1 MIRKEWKVS
10 ELQNL
15 LSMVMDGFTVIDMM
29 TAFECSKKQIQH
41 AVKKHFESS
50 VLHIRMK
57 YNIEVIK

>member
-15 LSMVMDGFTVIDMM
+15 LTMIMDGFTVGDMM
-29 TAFECSKKQIQH
+29 STFKCSKKQIQH

-50 VLHIRMK
+50 VLYIRMK

>member
-1 MIRKEWKVS
+1 MIRKDWKVS

-15 LSMVMDGFTVIDMM
+15 LTMIMDGFSVGDMM
-29 TAFECSKKQIQH
+29 AAFKCSKKQIQH

-50 VLHIRMK
+50 ALHIRMK

>member
-15 LSMVMDGFTVIDMM
+15 LAMIMDGFTVGDMM
-29 TAFECSKKQIQH
+29 AAFKCSKKQIYH
-41 AVKKHFESS
+41 AVKKHFDSS

>member
-15 LSMVMDGFTVIDMM
+15 LSMIMDGFAVGDMM
-29 TAFECSKKQIQH
+29 TAFKCSKKQIYH

-50 VLHIRMK
+50 VLYIRMK